1 MDTRNIWN
9 ETMAWLAAERLHWA
23 ALRAGGAC
31 ALNQGRLG
39 RSFCGVKIAGAYWP
53 GRPHPCQPIP
63 AVSFISL
70 SLPGCG
76 HHCPAGYVP
85 LQPAAHH
92 SPLSTPHYPATIIAN
107 RHLTSPRLASP
118 RLALPNGFS
127 GEPSRRHTSSAALHR
142 ATRHIPRS
150 LPRLPRSP
158 RLHNNARRATAVWS
172 TAVGGTRRPL
182 PSAPTSQNDAPLLD
196 TLRPPLVSSSLRNGR
211 SN

>member
-118 RLALPNGFS
+118 RLAQRLLRRAQPPSHKLRGTAPRDPAHSTLPPS
-127 GEPSRRHTSSAALHR
+127 SSPEPKAAQQRPPCNRCLEHGRRRHT
-142 ATRHIPRS
+142 T
-150 LPRLPRSP
+150 
-158 RLHNNARRATAVWS
+158 
-172 TAVGGTRRPL
+172 
-182 PSAPTSQNDAPLLD
+182 PSALCPHQPK
-196 TLRPPLVSSSLRNGR
+196 
-211 SN
+211 